1 MPPGPRTRL
10 FGFPQRSAGLP
21 QRSANPRLPAIW
33 IVLDFGGIA
42 PASPHFSLS
51 FVESILTGKLDT
63 RKTALGQRPFRYLRK
78 PPDWG
83 HHTICSNL
91 HAKPPG
97 VGTPERRVAAETEHR
112 GRTRSRRNRRSGRC
126 APTRAETSES
136 YSSRVIECRESTLG
150 LNRSRG
156 SGG

>member
-21 QRSANPRLPAIW
+21 QVSANPRLPAIW

-51 FVESILTGKLDT
+51 FVESILMGKLDT

-91 HAKPPG
+91 HAKG
-97 VGTPERRVAAETEHR
+97 SSGINRFEVRGLKGRLCSSIRR
-112 GRTRSRRNRRSGRC
+112 GN
-126 APTRAETSES
+126 PRAE
-136 YSSRVIECRESTLG
+136 C
-150 LNRSRG
+150 
-156 SGG
+156 